1 MNNRDK
7 ILAEFDETIV
17 EDWLDADY
25 HSNKLPVKFN
35 FADFQLIGELLN
47 PCIKAFLSS
56 KIAQTLAEERERV
69 GKIIEESHWECPEH
83 GLPKFQKTD
92 CVECDSA
99 LEINVVLGALL
110 SSLDTNPKDI

>member
-1 MNNRDK
+1 MNYTEK
-7 ILAEFDETIV
+7 ILAEFDEWIKIKRT
-17 EDWLDADY
+17 ED
-25 HSNKLPVKFN
+25 V
-35 FADFQLIGELLN
+35 DFHYGVGLWVVTEMKEFI
-47 PCIKAFLSS
+47 AS
-56 KIAQTLAEERERV
+56 KITQALAEERERV